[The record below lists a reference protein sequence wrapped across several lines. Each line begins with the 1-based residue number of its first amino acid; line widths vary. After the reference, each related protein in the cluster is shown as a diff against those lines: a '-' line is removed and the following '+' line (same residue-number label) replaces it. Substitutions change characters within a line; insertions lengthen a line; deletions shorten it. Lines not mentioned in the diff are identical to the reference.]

1 MRSLVA
7 NASNERSRTGSQTAK
22 KAFKP
27 SNFKLV
33 LES

>member
-1 MRSLVA
+1 MV
-7 NASNERSRTGSQTAK
+7 NVSNERSRTGSQTAK

-27 SNFKLV
+27 STLKLV